1 MTKMSLKVS
10 PNLFP
15 PKVWN
20 IITGGTEK
28 DFLCHQGAVLS
39 CDVSSDTAK
48 FSSTSA
54 DKTAKVGQ
62 PLERLHRKL
71 AVLLVCYESSG

>member
-1 MTKMSLKVS
+1 M
-10 PNLFP
+10 
-15 PKVWN
+15 
-20 IITGGTEK
+20 
-28 DFLCHQGAVLS
+28 LS
-39 CDVSSDTAK
+39 CDVSSDAAK

-71 AVLLVCYESSG
+71 AVLLVYYESSG